1 MPRRR
6 VPTPYHPKAP
16 SAPSPLKTRLELL
29 TYAFSRLPP
38 RQLPFLAAYAY
49 CIIYAAE
56 KGWVDQ
62 KSLGKAGAS
71 IVGVLSMVTGL
82 LLSYRFSSAISKWDE
97 GKQVW
102 AQVRITIRDGIR
114 LVSIPTSV
122 ASASQAVSPASTSV
136 DLGGEVDIEIKTAT
150 GTDPKSS
157 IQETDSETLG
167 VISSSETP
175 SSSSSSSA
183 SSPSG
188 KGRAKGKSA
197 AKEEKEDER
206 ENYVVERADEL
217 AGLMVGFAFAL
228 QHHLHGTRPLPQP
241 PLCDLLPTG
250 YLSSLKRTEAR
261 VRFAEAHAGPSNPS
275 PSAKSIPASNSALGS
290 GSGSSLTSSALFD
303 DHLRPGLRRR
313 GTGPPTQEERESAGE
328 DEWELSN
335 LRDKAEEAVTRLAE
349 AVASSGLSTGEGGS
363 DLELRQQLSQLNI
376 PRKDQE
382 NYPQRLDI
390 GKKGL
395 VYRSTSYPPSGPGL
409 GLGSGVGMGMKPKS
423 NLHNPYPSNLP
434 LALLKLTE
442 AYVVGLAEVDA
453 SGGGWSEAKRER
465 GLGIV
470 KALSANLGEAERL
483 SSNPPPLPLTLH
495 LTHLVM
501 IYLAALPCSL
511 LCVVSGWALVLIT
524 LVAGWCLL
532 GLEALIGEVGG
543 VFGSSENHHPLPMFT
558 QQILNESLD
567 VSPSFMRSYRA
578 RLVSRLGEDEQEV
591 VELDGKG
598 RRGGEEWL
606 PAFS

>member
-6 VPTPYHPKAP
+6 VPTPYHPKTP
-16 SAPSPLKTRLELL
+16 SPPSPLKTRLELL

-38 RQLPFLAAYAY
+38 RQLPFLAGYAY

-56 KGWVDQ
+56 KGWIDQ

-102 AQVRITIRDGIR
+102 AEVRITIRDGIR
-114 LVSIPTSV
+114 LVSTPTSV
-122 ASASQAVSPASTSV
+122 ASASQSASPASTSV
-136 DLGGEVDIEIKTAT
+136 DLGDTETNSNALD
-150 GTDPKSS
+150 TDV
-157 IQETDSETLG
+157 ETLG
-167 VISSSETP
+167 VISSTETP
-175 SSSSSSSA
+175 STTSSSSSPSSKRRDEGT
-183 SSPSG
+183 SSQH
-188 KGRAKGKSA
+188 
-197 AKEEKEDER
+197 KEKADRDTVDER
-206 ENYVVERADEL
+206 VDEL
-217 AGLMVGFAFAL
+217 AGLLVGFAFAL

-241 PLCDLLPTG
+241 PLCDLLPVG

-275 PSAKSIPASNSALGS
+275 AKPTTTSSPSR
-290 GSGSSLTSSALFD
+290 GSGSSSAVPD
-303 DHLRPGLRRR
+303 DHIRPGLRRR
-313 GTGPPTQEERESAGE
+313 GTGPPTREERDSARE
-328 DEWELSN
+328 DEWELGN

-349 AVASSGLSTGEGGS
+349 AVASSGLSTSDGGS

-382 NYPQRLDI
+382 NYPQRLDV

-395 VYRSTSYPPSGPGL
+395 VYRSTSYPSASGQ
-409 GLGSGVGMGMKPKS
+409 GVGVGMGMGMKPKS
-423 NLHNPYPSNLP
+423 NLHNPYPPNLP
-434 LALLKLTE
+434 LALLKLME
-442 AYVVGLAEVDA
+442 AYVVGLAELDA
-453 SGGGWSEAKRER
+453 SKGGWSEAKRER

-501 IYLAALPCSL
+501 IYLGALPCSL
-511 LCVVSGWALVLIT
+511 LCVVSGWALVFIT
-524 LVAGWCLL
+524 MIAGWCLL

-567 VSPSFMRSYRA
+567 ISPSFMRSYRA
-578 RLVSRLGEDEQEV
+578 RLVSRLGEDEEEV

-606 PAFS
+606 PVFG